1 MSRKNVNIK
10 IDTVPYLPNIYLN
23 EKDYIKKDFINFN
36 NAISANKII
45 FIINMDEDIIKYNGH
60 EYDKNHQYYNDPNYL
75 LYGRS
80 LPIDITYYKIP
91 PIRIFYNNKDITNYK
106 VLSLRYKITNFDNI
120 LLKNIGY
127 QNNANEISTPDD
139 INSNYYS
146 ITSTTILTPIE
157 FQNITINIGSGKVY
171 VPDDKV
177 MVSNTSSTINYFT
190 GTVIEYTD
198 GILTVEPDKVS
209 GNFTTAAIYQ
219 VDLVGNEFFRE
230 IEITDQDYNIFTVYF
245 YYFKYNYNN
254 SEKIYN
260 NPKNIVNYN
269 DFTNNIFYN
278 KVNWNVFIYPFVNN
292 VPDYVFTEI
301 GPDNKTF
308 FIKKSIYNYINV
320 IDFSDVKLTNF
331 KDNID
336 FNYFQSSKG
345 NLIKPIDNTFYLGKN
360 IRSFNDYINKNKD
373 DENIFISLNEINY
386 FYYDAIEENL
396 GYLNSNNNTT
406 IKNFLK
412 KNNTF
417 VNTNVGTSF
426 TMDNKISYLNT
437 KYKIFN
443 NTNYAQYISNIDITE
458 KLYDFDLIY
467 CVDSYIDIIS
477 YAKFDKDN
485 IYFNEFTYLNK
496 NLRKLLLLI
505 NPNLIYDEYKN
516 SDSVNTRIINL
527 INNQINLQINTDDKF
542 IIEPIDSNEI
552 VNLNTKS
559 YIICRYLFILSYK
572 NYTGVTEKIQ
582 YYYIYINIAFYNS
595 NYINIINQYK
605 TTSFDVCY
613 VCKDYLSSTVT
624 LSPTIFNI
632 LKKTNMYQNI
642 INWTFADTKIYSFI
656 YNYDN
661 YSQYKNN
668 ENSIIINHF
677 YYLLTNIV
685 PKINICITGIEPDPC
700 ELIINNMNDIIYE
713 KINNFISNIIILN
726 NTFDSLGYN
735 KYFSRTD
742 NLISIV
748 TDDNIEKKYF
758 ETFEY
763 LPKVNTTPRDN
774 TYPGTNNKQV
784 NYLPFGIYKT
794 YKFNNSNPSS
804 YFDKENNIYIWIN
817 DLSEIIKRNYN
828 LLIRVS
834 PPYEYDD
841 KYYRSVIANNFN
853 DFITK
858 NNSLFT
864 NKSEIYLI
872 ITDIESESSKKGDII
887 YVKENR
893 ILCYKLFNYN
903 NGNTLINNRLQ
914 LYINTNSYNNFY
926 EMNIIYESYPSTEI
940 NTMALD
946 YNNLKFNPHI
956 NEFIK
961 DILTFD
967 LLRFTNNLSNN
978 ISSNFN
984 LQIIQDIN
992 NSNNNL
998 YKFQTIINYC
1008 IYLIYLWKIIILIKK
1023 VRCYFIIINNINK
1036 YDYYTFPVNVPID
1049 SNLTLDDFYKIILND
1064 IQELK
1069 DCCNFCYNLNFFSI
1083 SLSKLQN
1090 FIAIFNNIEQ
1100 LTEIN
1105 LQNIQNLF
1113 YDNIISID
1121 QSVYNISLII
1131 IYLETLVI
1139 NFYEDKNTT
1148 KNYIT
1153 ELLQELNDNNILNI
1167 NQLNVNIKTFLEKYN
1182 NSFIILETFEN
1193 SIFTLQPENDYLF
1206 LIKNQT
1212 LLYLYNINSLD
1223 EIINFNEIFDNQYFK
1238 VPIYKLKLI
1247 KKNYIFSTTIL
1258 VTNLK
1263 YTYFSIRTFI
1273 KSLNKDPNIV
1283 SNPDLQFDLS
1293 ILTLTEKQL
1302 KNNIDNYK
1310 NNLPLTIDNT
1320 NLNNLL
1326 NQINILI
1333 SLIPYA
1339 KHNLSNEYYF
1349 EFYYINDMV
1358 YYLNKYV
1365 YLIKELLL
1373 IEAYK
1378 KQLLNLPVINPNPYD
1393 VLSNNLNENI
1403 IAIKN
1408 IINLIDKV
1416 YKDKDQQTIREILN
1430 INNNVLIDFYSII
1443 NLYSYNDHLQFLS
1456 NNFIKNI
1463 VTPEEYD
1470 VNSKYTLKSNNY
1482 IYGFTIND
1490 EIYKIIEL
1498 YYLNKDDFINTYK
1511 TVIEENILIHNSL
1524 NYGYVNTPLYY
1535 TS

>member
-45 FIINMDEDIIKYNGH
+45 FIINMDEIIIKYNGP
-60 EYDKNHQYYNDPNYL
+60 EVDKNHQYYNDPNYI
-75 LYGRS
+75 LYGRNS
-80 LPIDITYYKIP
+80 PIIFDPTYYKIP
-91 PIRIFYNNKDITNYK
+91 PINIFYNNKDITNYK
-106 VLSLRYKITNFDNI
+106 VLSLRYKITDFDNI

-127 QNNANEISTPDD
+127 KNDANQIATPDD
-139 INSNYYS
+139 VNPNYYS
-146 ITSTTILTPIE
+146 TTSTTILAPVE
-157 FQNITINIGSGKVY
+157 FENINITIGEGKAY
-171 VPDDKV
+171 VVDDKV

-190 GTVIEYTD
+190 GKVVEYTN
-198 GILTVEPDKVS
+198 GILTIETDKVS
-209 GNFTTAAIYQ
+209 GTFNTAAIYQ

-230 IEITDQDYNIFTVYF
+230 IEITDQDYNKFTVYF
-245 YYFKYNYNN
+245 YYFKYKYNN
-254 SEKIYN
+254 SDKIYD
-260 NPKNIVNYN
+260 NPNYIVNYN

-292 VPDYVFTEI
+292 VPDYIFTEI
-301 GPDNKTF
+301 SPENKNI

-336 FNYFQSSKG
+336 FNYFQSLKG

-360 IRSFNDYINKNKD
+360 IRSFNDYIYKNKD

-386 FYYDAIEENL
+386 FYYDSIEENL

-467 CVDSYIDIIS
+467 CVDSYLDIIS
-477 YAKFDKDN
+477 YAKFIKDDT
-485 IYFNEFTYLNK
+485 YFNEFTYLNN

-527 INNQINLQINTDDKF
+527 INNQINLQINTVNKF
-542 IIEPIDSNEI
+542 IVEPIDSNEI
-552 VNLNTKS
+552 TNLNTKS

-685 PKINICITGIEPDPC
+685 PKINICISGIEPDPC

-748 TDDNIEKKYF
+748 TDNNINKKYF
-758 ETFEY
+758 ETFTY
-763 LPKVNTTPRDN
+763 LPELNTLPKN
-774 TYPGTNNKQV
+774 YNYPGTSTTQI
-784 NYLPFGIYKT
+784 NYLPFGIYKA

-804 YFDKENNIYIWIN
+804 YFNTKDNIYTWIIDIN
-817 DLSEIIKRNYN
+817 IIIQRNFN

-841 KYYRSVIANNFN
+841 KYYRSVIAKNSNS
-853 DFITK
+853 FITN

-872 ITDIESESSKKGDII
+872 ITDINGEII
-887 YVKENR
+887 KVQDNR

-967 LLRFTNNLSNN
+967 LLRFNNNLSNIN
-978 ISSNFN
+978 SSNFN

-1069 DCCNFCYNLNFFSI
+1069 DCCNFCFNLNFFSI

-1090 FIAIFNNIEQ
+1090 FIALFNNIEQ

-1113 YDNIISID
+1113 YDNVISID
-1121 QSVYNISLII
+1121 QTINNISLII
-1131 IYLETLVI
+1131 IYLENLVI
-1139 NFYEDKNTT
+1139 NFNEDKNTT

-1153 ELLQELNDNNILNI
+1153 EILLELNENNILNI
-1167 NQLNVNIKTFLEKYN
+1167 DQLNNDIKTFLEKYN

-1193 SIFTLQPENDYLF
+1193 SIFSLQPENDYLF

-1223 EIINFNEIFDNQYFK
+1223 EIIKFNKIFDNQYFK

-1263 YTYFSIRTFI
+1263 YSYFSIRPFI
-1273 KSLNKDPNIV
+1273 ISLNQDTKIQSDPN
-1283 SNPDLQFDLS
+1283 LQFDLS
-1293 ILTLTEKQL
+1293 ILTLTEEQL
-1302 KNNIDNYK
+1302 INNINNYK

-1326 NQINILI
+1326 SQINILI

-1339 KHNLSNEYYF
+1339 KNNLFNEYYF

-1378 KQLLNLPVINPNPYD
+1378 SQLLNLPVINPNPYD

-1430 INNNVLIDFYSII
+1430 INNNILVDFYSVI
-1443 NLYSYNDHLQFLS
+1443 NLYSYNDHLQYLS

-1463 VTPEEYD
+1463 VIPEEYD
-1470 VNSKYTLKSNNY
+1470 VNFKYTLKSNNY

-1511 TVIEENILIHNSL
+1511 TVIEDNILIYNSL